1 MHERLPATDTAT
13 NAKEWTALKIST
25 KGQYALEALLDLQLH
40 AVNGQESLANIAR
53 RRGISEHYLEQIFN
67 TLRKAGVLESFRG
80 AQGGYRLRR
89 EPQSITV
96 GEVLRALEG
105 VLSPVKCVCGVPGEK
120 ACDMTPICCTRS
132 LWLDVSNDI
141 DAVVNGITLLD
152 LVSAYQANPK
162 NNMPEYSI

>member
-1 MHERLPATDTAT
+1 
-13 NAKEWTALKIST
+13 LKIST

-40 AVNGQESLANIAR
+40 AVNGQENLGNIAR

-67 TLRKAGVLESFRG
+67 TLRKAGIVESFRG
-80 AQGGYRLRR
+80 AQGGYRLQR

-105 VLSPVKCVCGVPGEK
+105 VLSPVKCVCSVPGEEVCGM
-120 ACDMTPICCTRS
+120 APICSTRG

-141 DAVVNGITLLD
+141 DEAVNGITLLD
-152 LVSAYQANPK
+152 LVSAYQTNPQ
-162 NNMPEYSI
+162 NDMPEYSI